1 MVKSS
6 SNSGEHWLILDTERD
21 THNVADATVYANLD
35 NAEAE
40 AGVLGI
46 DILSN
51 GFKCRGTNAGIN
63 ASGYTYVY
71 FAFAS
76 HPFKTARAR

>member
-6 SNSGEHWLILDTERD
+6 SHSGEHWLILDTERD
-21 THNVADATVYANLD
+21 THNVADATVYANLT

-63 ASGYTYVY
+63 ATGYTYVY
-71 FAFAS
+71 AAFAE
-76 HPFKTARAR
+76 HPFKTSRAR